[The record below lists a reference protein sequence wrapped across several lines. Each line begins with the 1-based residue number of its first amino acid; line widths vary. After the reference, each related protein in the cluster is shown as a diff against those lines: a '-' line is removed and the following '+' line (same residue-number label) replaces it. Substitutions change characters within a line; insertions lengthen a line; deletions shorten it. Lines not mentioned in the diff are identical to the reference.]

1 MLLALLLILAGLAG
15 AIAPQTAAAKEFV
28 QIKIGGMATTANFG
42 TYYPVDI
49 PGLKSGWIEYITHQ
63 HTKRVLHLHD
73 VVLEGDIEIEGADLT
88 VVLHGK
94 NDMRG
99 SIEGPK
105 DIRITD
111 ESSQNEHSLIVR
123 GIRSE
128 NGDI

>member
-1 MLLALLLILAGLAG
+1 MMKTKRHYKNMLLALLLILAGLAG

-42 TYYPVDI
+42 TYGPVDI
-49 PGLKSGWIEYITHQ
+49 PGLRSGWIEYFTTTQ
-63 HTKRVLHLHD
+63 HTKRALHLHD

-94 NDMRG
+94 NEMTG
-99 SIEGPK
+99 SITGPK

-111 ESSQNEHSLIVR
+111 ESWENEH
-123 GIRSE
+123 
-128 NGDI
+128 